1 MCEMCVENE
10 VIGYIKM
17 ISSIKTDSFI
27 RFRLILTQS
36 IRQDPVELSFFS
48 IVVTSLEVSSSFL
61 DSN

>member
-1 MCEMCVENE
+1 MCERCVKNE
-10 VIGYIKM
+10 VFGDRKM
-17 ISSIKTDSFI
+17 ISDMKTDIFI
-27 RFRLILTQS
+27 RFRLFLTQS